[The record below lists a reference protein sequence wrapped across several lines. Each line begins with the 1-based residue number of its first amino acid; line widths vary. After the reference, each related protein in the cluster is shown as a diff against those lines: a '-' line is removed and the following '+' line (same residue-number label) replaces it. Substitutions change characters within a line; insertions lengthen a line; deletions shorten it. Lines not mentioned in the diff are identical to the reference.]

1 MKLLQFV
8 IFKVTNKHYLILKNL
23 LISKLTIFA
32 AALWWGS
39 LTTLGFF
46 VVPMLFQYL
55 PTKALAGNM
64 AARLFEAQTWVSVGS
79 GLVLLLILRPE
90 RVENHINTENSA
102 LGDVNTPPASI
113 LPAYAA
119 IIFVA
124 FGMLVALLV
133 TFGVSPRIV
142 ARENLMLWHAVGSLM
157 HLAQWV
163 CAGMVLWKLS
173 K

>member
-1 MKLLQFV
+1 MKNILVPKLA
-8 IFKVTNKHYLILKNL
+8 IFT
-23 LISKLTIFA
+23 

-46 VVPMLFQYL
+46 VVPVLFQYL

-64 AARLFEAQTWVSVGS
+64 AARLFEVQTWVSVGC
-79 GLVLLLILRPE
+79 GLVLLLILRPK
-90 RVENHINTENSA
+90 RVENQFDPKNN
-102 LGDVNTPPASI
+102 VNNDKNIPLAGIFPAS
-113 LPAYAA
+113 AA
-119 IIFVA
+119 IIFIA
-124 FGMLVALLV
+124 FGVLIALLV

-157 HLAQWV
+157 YLAQWV

>member
-1 MKLLQFV
+1 MLFKLS
-8 IFKVTNKHYLILKNL
+8 IFT
-23 LISKLTIFA
+23 

-64 AARLFEAQTWVSVGS
+64 AARLFEVQTWVSVGCGLLWLLIWRLKRAKDDKS
-79 GLVLLLILRPE
+79 GNKNMPLAGVFIAYDAILFIAFGVLL
-90 RVENHINTENSA
+90 
-102 LGDVNTPPASI
+102 
-113 LPAYAA
+113 
-119 IIFVA
+119 
-124 FGMLVALLV
+124 ALLV
-133 TFGVSPRIV
+133 AFGVSPRIV

-157 HLAQWV
+157 YLAQWV
-163 CAGMVLWKLS
+163 CAGVVLWKLS

>member
-1 MKLLQFV
+1 
-8 IFKVTNKHYLILKNL
+8 LKN
-23 LISKLTIFA
+23 IFVSKLTIFISG
-32 AALWWGS
+32 LWWGS

-64 AARLFEAQTWVSVGS
+64 AARLFEVQTWVSVGC
-79 GLVLLLILRPE
+79 GLVLLLILRPK
-90 RVENHINTENSA
+90 RVENSINTKNSA
-102 LGDVNTPPASI
+102 LRNVNTPIAFIFPAST
-113 LPAYAA
+113 A

-124 FGMLVALLV
+124 FGMLMALLV

-157 HLAQWV
+157 YLAQWV
-163 CAGMVLWKLS
+163 CAGVVLWKLS
-173 K
+173 R